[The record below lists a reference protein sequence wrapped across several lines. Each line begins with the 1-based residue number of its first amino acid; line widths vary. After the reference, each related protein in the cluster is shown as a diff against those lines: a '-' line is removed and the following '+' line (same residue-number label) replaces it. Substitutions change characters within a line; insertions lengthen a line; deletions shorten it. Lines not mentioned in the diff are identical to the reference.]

1 MADRDEAQVAHWE
14 TIRQQV
20 GAHLRQMRLGTS
32 QAKLSGDLEDLGYR
46 VTQSMISR
54 YEQGVLDSPLSRER
68 VIGWGLCCAS
78 LGSREFRELLGLFG
92 YSIPWTAAHLDAF
105 DRLLRD
111 YRQLPLP
118 DQIVLR
124 RKLLWHVLGIEA
136 TEPAANESVTRPR

>member
-14 TIRQQV
+14 TIRHDV
-20 GAHLRQMRLGTS
+20 GAGLRQMRAGTS

-54 YEQGVLDSPLSRER
+54 YEQGILASPLSRER
-68 VIGWGLCCAS
+68 LIGWALCCSS
-78 LGSREFRELLGLFG
+78 LSSTAFRQLLELFG
-92 YSIPWTAAHLDAF
+92 YFLPWTARDLVAF
-105 DRLLRD
+105 DALLRE

-124 RKLLWHVLGIEA
+124 RKLLWHVLGIEE
-136 TEPAANESVTRPR
+136 TEQLG

>member
-1 MADRDEAQVAHWE
+1 VADRDEAQAAHWE

-20 GAHLRQMRLGTS
+20 GANLRHMRHGTS
-32 QAKLSGDLEDLGYR
+32 QARLSGDLEDLGYR

-68 VIGWGLCCAS
+68 LIGWALCCAS
-78 LGSREFRELLGLFG
+78 LGSREFHQLLGLFG
-92 YSIPWTAAHLDAF
+92 YSLRWTRVHLDAF

-124 RKLLWHVLGIEA
+124 RKLLWHILGIEA
-136 TEPAANESVTRPR
+136 VERADDPVDRSR